1 MSDKVLL
8 NNFNGLDLKDVW
20 WLSNKSVEY
29 TFVRQ
34 DYGSRL
40 DRIYVKNLSKYVRNV
55 KINHVNFS
63 DHSCIQ
69 MEIHIPNTPK
79 IGKFYWKLNV
89 SLLDN
94 TNIKELFIKEWEKLK
109 LSVKNYNNLN
119 DWWEK
124 CAKKGIKNFF
134 IKQGKIENQKK
145 YGMLK

>member
-1 MSDKVLL
+1 M

-29 TFVRQ
+29 TYVRQ

-94 TNIKELFIKEWEKLK
+94 PNIKELFIKEWEKLK
-109 LSVKNYNNLN
+109 LSVNNYNNLN

-124 CAKKGIKNFF
+124 CAK
-134 IKQGKIENQKK
+134 
-145 YGMLK
+145 